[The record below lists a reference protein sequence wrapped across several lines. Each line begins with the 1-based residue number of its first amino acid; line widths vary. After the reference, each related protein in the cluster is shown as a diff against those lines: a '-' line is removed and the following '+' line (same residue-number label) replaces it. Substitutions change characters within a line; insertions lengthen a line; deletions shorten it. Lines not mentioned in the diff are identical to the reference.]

1 MRLYYAAG
9 SCSLAPHIAL
19 REAGLDVDLV
29 PVNLKNHTLPD
40 GGSFQDIQE
49 LGYVPLLVLPDNTTL
64 REGPAILQYIADL
77 VPERGLAPRHNDPQR
92 YRLQEWLNFLST
104 EIHKGCIPL
113 FYAAQADRYRAL
125 AKRKLIDRYEW
136 LDQALADKEYLLGK
150 QFSVADC
157 YLYALVNWAQADWLE
172 SVYQLDVDLTGFI
185 HLARWHKQ
193 VHKRDAVQ
201 RALAAEGLPH

>member
-1 MRLYYAAG
+1 MRLYYASG

-19 REAGLDVDLV
+19 REAGLEVDLV
-29 PVNLKNHTLPD
+29 PVNLKNHTLPN
-40 GGSFQDIQE
+40 GGSFQEIQD
-49 LGYVPLLVLPDNTTL
+49 LGYVPLLVLPDGTTL

-77 VPERGLAPRHNDPQR
+77 VPERGLAPRHGDRQR

-113 FYAAQADRYRAL
+113 FYAAPADRYRAL

-136 LDQALADKEYLLGK
+136 LNGALADKDYLLGN

-157 YLYALVNWAQADWLE
+157 YLYALVNWAQADWLQ
-172 SVYQLDVDLTGFI
+172 SVYQLDVDLSGLS
-185 HLARWHKQ
+185 HLARWYKQ
-193 VHKRDAVQ
+193 VHGRRAVQ
-201 RALAAEGLPH
+201 QARAAEGLPH